1 LTLVG
6 RFAERQGVVIRALP
20 LLLLLA
26 ACASDP
32 ELRGVPYRGPDRT
45 QLFVSPHGEPFRP
58 TPTRPLPMRAW
69 FVGAD
74 TDRDG
79 FLSAAEF
86 RADGDRW
93 FASLA
98 GADGEIDGF
107 EVSAYELQALPEM
120 APTPVPTRAETPAAE
135 SDVIQL
141 PSREAA
147 DGRARRGVN
156 LDGAAP
162 FGITGEPHPVM
173 AADFDQS
180 RRIDRAEFR
189 RASDERFRLLN
200 KTGDGRLS
208 LSELE
213 SIKPPRPT
221 PRRGRQG
228 RDAP

>member
-1 LTLVG
+1 M
-6 RFAERQGVVIRALP
+6 IRNLP

-32 ELRGVPYRGPDRT
+32 ELRGAPYRGPDRT

-58 TPTRPLPMRAW
+58 APGRPLPMRAW

-74 TDRDG
+74 TNRDG
-79 FLSAAEF
+79 SLSAAEF

-107 EVSAYELQALPEM
+107 EVSAYELNALPEM
-120 APTPVPTRAETPAAE
+120 APTPVPPRVEAPAAE
-135 SDVIQL
+135 SDIIQL

-180 RRIDRAEFR
+180 RSIDVAEFR
-189 RASDERFRLLN
+189 RASDERFRLLD
-200 KTGDGRLS
+200 KARDGGLAW
-208 LSELE
+208 SELE
-213 SIKPPRPT
+213 AIKPPRPT

-228 RDAP
+228 RDEP